1 MSILGVS
8 SLGKFIM
15 IFASMIIIFVL
26 YLFLLSIRR
35 RRRSIGYMLGKKEKI
50 KGDKES
56 EFL

>member
-1 MSILGVS
+1 MNILGVS

-35 RRRSIGYMLGKKEKI
+35 RRRRRSIGYMLGKKEK
-50 KGDKES
+50 KGGI
-56 EFL
+56 